1 MLQKYKIN
9 DKIKLFILTFLLIC
23 VNLNHLTLFFCVF
36 FYFFTNFAHQN
47 SKTMKKILIIWTL
60 IMGICLKAGAVLKEK
75 NLDSTLV
82 ILRAELTKHY
92 QELNEQRD
100 EQQKQSQ
107 EVFRNLTQTMRQSN
121 QNALMLYSQ
130 QQEYL
135 FDLTYACHQAT
146 EQYQRFQ
153 RQQLPFREFIS
164 KTSGEIARYD
174 SLINSLQAMP
184 TNIMGPQA
192 KTDRSVCMTLATV
205 IKRTLEDDSKQMED
219 YIRYYNQ
226 TEQRLKH
233 MNDYAQKRYYDIQ
246 TSIFVNGGDTYWNI
260 LRNIKEKWQNMKEVV
275 THKYTND
282 ESTRHSDWNMYW
294 ILGLFIAIGFYALVA
309 IGINL
314 LIFRFMP
321 KRFHNQ
327 EFLKKRSSI
336 MWATTTITLAVLMGL
351 IQHNSQQNFVIMASG
366 LLVEY
371 LWLLAV
377 ILISL
382 LLRVKGS
389 QIRSA
394 FKIYA
399 PLLLIGFVVITFRI
413 ILIPSE
419 LVSLIF
425 PPILVVCLLWQWLG
439 IRRYNKNIPRSD
451 MFYTYVSMLVFI
463 ASAICS
469 WAGYT
474 LLAVQLLIWWIM
486 QLTCILTITC
496 ISDYLKMYEGKHN
509 FSKRPVTQTWLYTLI
524 HQVVL
529 PVLIVCSVMISIYWA
544 ADVFNL
550 SDMCWDIFNYK
561 FINQKNLQV
570 SIVKLAIVISTWFL
584 FSWFSKTVLSLMRMH
599 FESKDATSA
608 ESRMVMGK
616 NVIQLIIWGI
626 WLLMTLAYLHI
637 SVEWLL
643 AISGGLSTGIG
654 FASKDIIENI
664 YYGASLMA
672 GRIKAGDWIEI
683 DGTMGKVK
691 SISYTSTIIE
701 SLYGEVITFQNA
713 QLFAK
718 NYKNLTRNHGYV
730 LAVVPFGVAYGSN
743 LKQVTTLV
751 EEAVNNLHHQWMDP
765 KKTVKSVV
773 SEMADSS
780 INFKLFIWAI
790 APKKSYVVSDV
801 LKCVYDTLNAHGIQI
816 PFPQRDIHVI
826 NEK

>member
-1 MLQKYKIN
+1 
-9 DKIKLFILTFLLIC
+9 
-23 VNLNHLTLFFCVF
+23 
-36 FYFFTNFAHQN
+36 
-47 SKTMKKILIIWTL
+47 MKKILIIFAL
-60 IMGICLKAGAVLKEK
+60 IMGMVGEAGAVLKEK

-82 ILRAELTKHY
+82 ILRAELAKHY
-92 QELNEQRD
+92 QELNDQRNEQRR
-100 EQQKQSQ
+100 QRQ
-107 EVFRNLTQTMRQSN
+107 EVFQNLTQTMKQSN

-164 KTSGEIARYD
+164 NTSGEIARYD

-184 TNIMGPQA
+184 TNIMGAQA
-192 KTDRSVCMTLATV
+192 RTDRSVCLTLATV
-205 IKRTLEDDSKQMED
+205 IKRTLEEDSQQMED
-219 YIRYYNQ
+219 YIRYYNM

-246 TSIFVNGGDTYWNI
+246 TSIFVNGGDTYLEI
-260 LRNIKEKWQNMKEVV
+260 LRNVKQKWQDMKEVV
-275 THKYTND
+275 TRKYTTD
-282 ESTRHSDWNMYW
+282 EATKHSDWNMYW
-294 ILGLFIAIGFYALVA
+294 IFGLFVAIAFYALVA

-314 LIFRFMP
+314 LVFRFMP
-321 KRFHNQ
+321 KRFHTT

-336 MWATTTITLAVLMGL
+336 MWATTTITLAILMGL
-351 IQHNSQQNFVIMASG
+351 IQYNSHQNFVIMASG

-425 PPILVVCLLWQWLG
+425 PPVLIACLLWQWFG
-439 IRRYNKNIPRSD
+439 IRRYNRNIPRSD
-451 MFYTYVSMLVFI
+451 MFYTYVSMVVFV

-496 ISDYLKMYEGKHN
+496 ISDYLRMYEEKHE
-509 FSKRPVTQTWLYTLI
+509 FSKKPVTQTWLYTLT
-524 HQVVL
+524 HQVIL

-550 SDMCWDIFNYK
+550 SDMCWGIFNYK
-561 FINQKNLQV
+561 FIDQENLQV
-570 SIVKLAIVISTWFL
+570 SVVKLAVVISSWFL
-584 FSWFSKTVLSLMRMH
+584 FRWISRTILSLMRLH
-599 FESKDATSA
+599 FETKDPSTA
-608 ESRMVMGK
+608 ESRSVMGK

-626 WLLMTLAYLHI
+626 WLLSTLAYLHI
-637 SVEWLL
+637 SVAWLL

-672 GRIKAGDWIEI
+672 GRIKAGDWIEVE
-683 DGTMGKVK
+683 GTMGKVRN
-691 SISYTSTIIE
+691 ISYTATVIE

-713 QLFAK
+713 QLFTK
-718 NYKNLTRNHGYV
+718 NYKNLTRNHGFV
-730 LAVVPFGVAYGSN
+730 LAVVPFSVAYGSD
-743 LKQVTTLV
+743 LKRVTTLV
-751 EEAVNNLHHQWMDP
+751 EEAVDNLHHQWMDT
-765 KKTVKSVV
+765 KKPVKSVV

-780 INFKLFIWAI
+780 INFKLFVWAV

-801 LKCVYDTLNAHGIQI
+801 LKCVYDTLQANGIQI
-816 PFPQRDIHVI
+816 PFPQRDVHII
-826 NEK
+826 SEE

>member
-1 MLQKYKIN
+1 
-9 DKIKLFILTFLLIC
+9 
-23 VNLNHLTLFFCVF
+23 
-36 FYFFTNFAHQN
+36 
-47 SKTMKKILIIWTL
+47 MKRILIILTL
-60 IMGICLKAGAVLKEK
+60 ILGVVSEAGAVLKEK

-92 QELNEQRD
+92 QELNDQRTEQRR
-100 EQQKQSQ
+100 QSQ
-107 EVFRNLTQTMRQSN
+107 EVLKNLTQTMKQSN

-130 QQEYL
+130 QQEFL

-164 KTSGEIARYD
+164 NTSGEIARYD

-184 TNIMGPQA
+184 TNIMGTQA
-192 KTDRSVCMTLATV
+192 IKNRSVCLTLATV
-205 IKRTLEDDSKQMED
+205 IKRSLEEDSQQMED
-219 YIRYYNQ
+219 YIRYYNI

-246 TSIFVNGGDTYWNI
+246 TSIFVNGGDTYWDI
-260 LRNIKEKWQNMKEVV
+260 LRNISEKWEDMKDVV
-275 THKYTND
+275 AKKYTTD
-282 ESTRHSDWNMYW
+282 ESTKHSDWNMYW
-294 ILGLFIAIGFYALVA
+294 IFGLFVAIAFYALLA

-314 LIFRFMP
+314 LVFKFMP
-321 KRFHNQ
+321 RRFHTI

-336 MWATTTITLAVLMGL
+336 MWATTTITLAILMGL
-351 IQHNSQQNFVIMASG
+351 IQYNSHQNFVIMASG

-382 LLRVKGS
+382 LLRVNGT
-389 QIRSA
+389 QIKNA

-399 PLLLIGFVVITFRI
+399 PLLVIGFVVITFRI

-419 LVSLIF
+419 LVSLVF
-425 PPILVVCLLWQWLG
+425 PPILLVCLLWQWWC
-439 IRRYNKNIPRSD
+439 IRRFNKNIPRSD
-451 MFYTYVSMLVFI
+451 MFYTYVSMTVFV
-463 ASAICS
+463 ASAGCS

-496 ISDYLKMYEGKHN
+496 ISDYLRMYEEKHE
-509 FSKRPVTQTWLYTLI
+509 FSKKPVTQTWLYTLT
-524 HQVVL
+524 HQVIL
-529 PVLIVCSVMISIYWA
+529 PILIVCSVMISVYWA
-544 ADVFNL
+544 AEVFNL
-550 SDMCWDIFNYK
+550 SDMCWDIFNKK

-570 SIVKLAIVISTWFL
+570 SVVKLAVVIGTWFL
-584 FSWFSKTVLSLMRMH
+584 FRWISKTVLSLMRLH
-599 FESKDATSA
+599 FETKDPTTA
-608 ESRMVMGK
+608 ESRVVMGK
-616 NVIQLIIWGI
+616 NVIQLIIWGA
-626 WLLMTLAYLHI
+626 WLLMILAYLHI

-683 DGTMGKVK
+683 DGTMGKVT

-701 SLYGEVITFQNA
+701 SLYGEIITFQNS
-713 QLFAK
+713 QLFTK

-730 LAVVPFGVAYGSN
+730 LAVIPFGVAYGSN
-743 LKQVTTLV
+743 LKQVTMLV
-751 EEAVNNLHHQWMDP
+751 EDAVNNLHHEWIDP
-765 KKTVKSVV
+765 EKTVKSVV

-780 INFKLFIWAI
+780 VNFKLFVWVD
-790 APKKSYVVSDV
+790 APRKSYVVSDV
-801 LKCVYDTLNAHGIQI
+801 LKCVYDTLTANGVQI
-816 PFPQRDIHVI
+816 PFPQRDVHLIS
-826 NEK
+826 EK

>member
-1 MLQKYKIN
+1 
-9 DKIKLFILTFLLIC
+9 
-23 VNLNHLTLFFCVF
+23 
-36 FYFFTNFAHQN
+36 
-47 SKTMKKILIIWTL
+47 MKKILIIMAL
-60 IMGICLKAGAVLKEK
+60 IMGMVSEANAVLKEK

-92 QELNEQRD
+92 QELNDQRAEQR
-100 EQQKQSQ
+100 QQSQ
-107 EVFRNLTQTMRQSN
+107 EVFRNLRETMKQSN

-153 RQQLPFREFIS
+153 RQQLPFREFINN
-164 KTSGEIARYD
+164 TSGEIARYD

-184 TNIMGPQA
+184 TNIMGERA
-192 KTDRSVCMTLATV
+192 KTDRSVCLTLATV
-205 IKRTLEDDSKQMED
+205 IKLTMEEDSQQMED
-219 YIRYYNQ
+219 YIRYYNM

-246 TSIFVNGGDTYWNI
+246 TSIFVNGGDTYLDI
-260 LRNIKEKWQNMKEVV
+260 LRNVKEKWQNMKEVV
-275 THKYTND
+275 TKKYTTD
-282 ESTRHSDWNMYW
+282 EATKHSDWNLYW
-294 ILGLFIAIGFYALVA
+294 IFGLFVAIAFYALIA

-314 LIFRFMP
+314 LVFKFMP
-321 KRFHNQ
+321 KRFHTL
-327 EFLKKRSSI
+327 EFLRKRSSI
-336 MWATTTITLAVLMGL
+336 MWATTTITLAILMGL
-351 IQHNSQQNFVIMASG
+351 IQYNSHQNFVIMASG

-382 LLRVKGS
+382 LLRVNAT
-389 QIRSA
+389 QIKNA

-425 PPILVVCLLWQWLG
+425 PPVLIACLLWQWWG
-439 IRRYNKNIPRSD
+439 IRRYNRNIPRSD
-451 MFYTYVSMLVFI
+451 MFYTYISMAVFI
-463 ASAICS
+463 ASAACS

-496 ISDYLKMYEGKHN
+496 ISDYLKMYEEKHH
-509 FSKRPVTQTWLYTLI
+509 FSQRPITQTWLYTFTHKVI
-524 HQVVL
+524 L
-529 PVLIVCSVMISIYWA
+529 PALIVCSVMISIYWA

-550 SDMCWDIFNYK
+550 SDMCWGIFNYK
-561 FINQKNLQV
+561 FIEQENLKV
-570 SIVKLAIVISTWFL
+570 SIVKLAVVISSWFL
-584 FSWFSKTVLSLMRMH
+584 FSWISKTVLSLMRLH
-599 FESKDATSA
+599 FETKDPTTA
-608 ESRMVMGK
+608 ESRSVMGK

-626 WLLMTLAYLHI
+626 WLLAVLAYLDI
-637 SVEWLL
+637 SVAWLL

-683 DGTMGKVK
+683 NGTMGKVT
-691 SISYTSTIIE
+691 SISYTSTMIE

-713 QLFAK
+713 QLFK
-718 NYKNLTRNHGYV
+718 NNYKNLTRNHGYV

-751 EEAVNNLHHQWMDP
+751 EEAVNKLHHQWMDS
-765 KKTVKSVV
+765 KKPVKSVV
-773 SEMADSS
+773 SEMGDSS
-780 INFKLFIWAI
+780 INFKLFVWAE

-801 LKCVYDTLNAHGIQI
+801 LKCVYNTLNDNGIQI
-816 PFPQRDIHVI
+816 PFPQRDVHLIS
-826 NEK
+826 E

>member
-1 MLQKYKIN
+1 
-9 DKIKLFILTFLLIC
+9 
-23 VNLNHLTLFFCVF
+23 
-36 FYFFTNFAHQN
+36 
-47 SKTMKKILIIWTL
+47 MKKFLIILAL
-60 IMGICLKAGAVLKEK
+60 IMGMANEAGAVLKEK

-82 ILRAELTKHY
+82 ILRAELVKHY
-92 QELNEQRD
+92 QELSSQRD
-100 EQQKQSQ
+100 EQREQNQ
-107 EVFRNLTQTMRQSN
+107 EVFRNLTRTMKQSN

-130 QQEYL
+130 KEEYL

-153 RQQLPFREFIS
+153 HQQLPFRVYINNIGE
-164 KTSGEIARYD
+164 EIARYD

-184 TNIMGPQA
+184 TNIMGTQA
-192 KTDRSVCMTLATV
+192 QKDRSVCLTLATV
-205 IKRTLEDDSKQMED
+205 IKRTLEEDSQQMQD
-219 YIRYYNQ
+219 YIRYYNN

-246 TSIFVNGGDTYWNI
+246 TSIFVNGGDTYLDI
-260 LRNIKEKWQNMKEVV
+260 LRNLKEKWQNMKEIMAR
-275 THKYTND
+275 KYTSD
-282 ESTRHSDWNMYW
+282 ETTKHSDWNMFW
-294 ILGLFIAIGFYALVA
+294 IFGLFVA
-309 IGINL
+309 IAFYTILSIGLNL

-321 KRFHNQ
+321 KRFHTT
-327 EFLKKRSSI
+327 EFLKKRRSI
-336 MWATTTITLAVLMGL
+336 MWATTTITLAIVMGL
-351 IQHNSQQNFVIMASG
+351 IQYNSHQNFVIMASG

-382 LLRVKGS
+382 LLRVSGS

-419 LVSLIF
+419 LVSLAF
-425 PPILVVCLLWQWLG
+425 PPILIACLLWQWFC
-439 IRRYNKNIPRSD
+439 IRRHNKNVPRSD
-451 MFYTYVSMLVFI
+451 MFYTYVSMMVFI
-463 ASAICS
+463 ASAGCS

-496 ISDYLKMYEGKHN
+496 ISDYLKMYEEKHE
-509 FSKRPVTQTWLYTLI
+509 FSKKSVTQTWLYTLT

-544 ADVFNL
+544 AEVFNL

-561 FINQKNLQV
+561 FINQENLQV
-570 SIVKLAIVISTWFL
+570 SVVKLAVVISTWFL
-584 FSWFSKTVLSLMRMH
+584 FRWISRTVLSLMRLH
-599 FESKDATSA
+599 FETKDPTTA
-608 ESRMVMGK
+608 ESRAVMGK

-626 WLLMTLAYLHI
+626 WLLTALAYLNI

-672 GRIKAGDWIEI
+672 GRIKVGDWIEI
-683 DGTMGKVK
+683 DGTMGKVT

-701 SLYGEVITFQNA
+701 SLYGEIITFQNS
-713 QLFAK
+713 QLFTK

-730 LAVVPFGVAYGSN
+730 LAVVPFGVSYGSN

-751 EEAVNNLHHQWMDP
+751 EDAVNNLHHKWMDP
-765 KKTVKSVV
+765 DKKVKSVV

-780 INFKLFIWAI
+780 INFKLFVWAD

-801 LKCVYDTLNAHGIQI
+801 LKCVYDTLNDHGIQI
-816 PFPQRDIHVI
+816 PFPQRDVHII
-826 NEK
+826 SEE

>member
-1 MLQKYKIN
+1 
-9 DKIKLFILTFLLIC
+9 
-23 VNLNHLTLFFCVF
+23 
-36 FYFFTNFAHQN
+36 
-47 SKTMKKILIIWTL
+47 MKKTLIILAL
-60 IMGICLKAGAVLKEK
+60 IMGMVSEAGAVLKEK

-92 QELNEQRD
+92 QELNDQRTEQRR
-100 EQQKQSQ
+100 QSQ
-107 EVFRNLTQTMRQSN
+107 EVFTNLRETMKQSN

-130 QQEYL
+130 KQEYL

-164 KTSGEIARYD
+164 NTSGEIARYD

-184 TNIMGPQA
+184 TNIMGERA
-192 KTDRSVCMTLATV
+192 KTDRSVCLTLATV
-205 IKRTLEDDSKQMED
+205 IKRTMEEDSQQMED
-219 YIRYYNQ
+219 YIRYYNM

-246 TSIFVNGGDTYWNI
+246 TSIFVNGGDTYLEI
-260 LRNIKEKWQNMKEVV
+260 LRNIKEKWQDMKEIV
-275 THKYTND
+275 TRKYTTD
-282 ESTRHSDWNMYW
+282 ETTKHSDWNMYW
-294 ILGLFIAIGFYALVA
+294 IFGLFVAALIA

-314 LIFRFMP
+314 LVFKFMP
-321 KRFHNQ
+321 KRFHTL

-336 MWATTTITLAVLMGL
+336 MWATTTITLAILMGL
-351 IQHNSQQNFVIMASG
+351 IQYNSHQNFVIMASG

-382 LLRVKGS
+382 LLRVNAS
-389 QIRSA
+389 QIKNA

-425 PPILVVCLLWQWLG
+425 PPVLIACLLWQWWG

-451 MFYTYVSMLVFI
+451 MFYTYVSMMVFI
-463 ASAICS
+463 ASAVCS

-496 ISDYLKMYEGKHN
+496 ISDYLKMYEEKHH
-509 FSKRPVTQTWLYTLI
+509 FSQRPITQTWLYTFT
-524 HQVVL
+524 HKVVL

-550 SDMCWDIFNYK
+550 SDMCWGIFNHK

-570 SIVKLAIVISTWFL
+570 SVVKLAVVISTWFL
-584 FSWFSKTVLSLMRMH
+584 FSWLSKTILSLMRLH
-599 FESKDATSA
+599 FETKDPTTA
-608 ESRMVMGK
+608 ESRSVMGK
-616 NVIQLIIWGI
+616 NVIQLIIWGV

-691 SISYTSTIIE
+691 SISYTSTMIE

-713 QLFAK
+713 QLFK
-718 NYKNLTRNHGYV
+718 NNYKNLTRNHGYV

-751 EEAVNNLHHQWMDP
+751 EEAVNKLHHKWMDS
-765 KKTVKSVV
+765 KKPVKSVV

-780 INFKLFIWAI
+780 INFKLFVWAD
-790 APKKSYVVSDV
+790 APKKSYVISDV
-801 LKCVYDTLNAHGIQI
+801 LKCVYDTLNANGIQI
-816 PFPQRDIHVI
+816 PFPQRDVHLIS
-826 NEK
+826 EK

>member
-1 MLQKYKIN
+1 
-9 DKIKLFILTFLLIC
+9 
-23 VNLNHLTLFFCVF
+23 
-36 FYFFTNFAHQN
+36 
-47 SKTMKKILIIWTL
+47 MKKLIIILAL
-60 IMGICLKAGAVLKEK
+60 IMGMTSEAGAVLKEK

-82 ILRAELTKHY
+82 ILRAELVKHY
-92 QELNEQRD
+92 QELSDQRTEQRR
-100 EQQKQSQ
+100 QSQ
-107 EVFRNLTQTMRQSN
+107 EVFRNLRETMKQSN

-164 KTSGEIARYD
+164 NTSGEIARYD

-184 TNIMGPQA
+184 TNIMGEQA
-192 KTDRSVCMTLATV
+192 RTDRSVCLTLATV
-205 IKRTLEDDSKQMED
+205 IKRTMEEDSQQMED
-219 YIRYYNQ
+219 HIRYYNM

-246 TSIFVNGGDTYWNI
+246 TSIFVNGGDTYLDI
-260 LRNIKEKWQNMKEVV
+260 LRNVKEKWQNMKEVV
-275 THKYTND
+275 TKKYTTD
-282 ESTRHSDWNMYW
+282 EATKHSDWNLYW
-294 ILGLFIAIGFYALVA
+294 IFGLFVAIAFYALIA

-314 LIFRFMP
+314 LVFKFMP
-321 KRFHNQ
+321 KRFHTL
-327 EFLKKRSSI
+327 EFLRKRSSI
-336 MWATTTITLAVLMGL
+336 MWATTTITLAILMGL
-351 IQHNSQQNFVIMASG
+351 IQYNSHQNFVIMASG

-382 LLRVKGS
+382 LLRVNAS
-389 QIRSA
+389 QIKNA

-425 PPILVVCLLWQWLG
+425 PPVLIACLLWQWWG
-439 IRRYNKNIPRSD
+439 IRRYNRNIPRSD
-451 MFYTYVSMLVFI
+451 MFYTYISMAVFI
-463 ASAICS
+463 ASAACS

-496 ISDYLKMYEGKHN
+496 ISDYLKMYEEKHH
-509 FSKRPVTQTWLYTLI
+509 FSQRPITQTWLYTFTHKVI
-524 HQVVL
+524 L
-529 PVLIVCSVMISIYWA
+529 PALIVCSVMISIYWA

-550 SDMCWDIFNYK
+550 SDMCWGIFNYK
-561 FINQKNLQV
+561 FIEQENLKV
-570 SIVKLAIVISTWFL
+570 SIVKLAVVISSWFL
-584 FSWFSKTVLSLMRMH
+584 FSWISKTVLSLMRLH
-599 FESKDATSA
+599 FETKDPTTA
-608 ESRMVMGK
+608 ESRSVMGK
-616 NVIQLIIWGI
+616 NVIQLIIWGV
-626 WLLMTLAYLHI
+626 WLLAVLAYLDI
-637 SVEWLL
+637 SVAWLL

-683 DGTMGKVK
+683 NGTMGKVT
-691 SISYTSTIIE
+691 SISYTSTMIE

-713 QLFAK
+713 QLFK
-718 NYKNLTRNHGYV
+718 NNYKNLTRNHGYV

-751 EEAVNNLHHQWMDP
+751 EEAVNKLHHQWMDS
-765 KKTVKSVV
+765 KKPVKSVV
-773 SEMADSS
+773 SEMGDSS
-780 INFKLFIWAI
+780 INFKLFVWAE

-801 LKCVYDTLNAHGIQI
+801 LKCVYNTLNDNGIQI
-816 PFPQRDIHVI
+816 PFPQRDVHLIS
-826 NEK
+826 E

>member
-1 MLQKYKIN
+1 
-9 DKIKLFILTFLLIC
+9 
-23 VNLNHLTLFFCVF
+23 
-36 FYFFTNFAHQN
+36 
-47 SKTMKKILIIWTL
+47 MKKTLIILAL
-60 IMGICLKAGAVLKEK
+60 IIGMVSEAGAVLKEK

-92 QELNEQRD
+92 QELSDQRTEQRR
-100 EQQKQSQ
+100 QSQ
-107 EVFRNLTQTMRQSN
+107 EVFTNLRETMKQSN

-153 RQQLPFREFIS
+153 RQQLPFREFINN
-164 KTSGEIARYD
+164 TSGEIARYD
-174 SLINSLQAMP
+174 SLVNSLLAMP
-184 TNIMGPQA
+184 TNIMGEQA
-192 KTDRSVCMTLATV
+192 RIDRSVCLTLASV
-205 IKRTLEDDSKQMED
+205 IKRTLEEDSQQMED
-219 YIRYYNQ
+219 YIKFYNM

-246 TSIFVNGGDTYWNI
+246 TSIFVNGGDTYFEI
-260 LRNIKEKWQNMKEVV
+260 LRNIKEKWQDMKEIV
-275 THKYTND
+275 TRKYTTD
-282 ESTRHSDWNMYW
+282 ETTKHSDWNLYW
-294 ILGLFIAIGFYALVA
+294 IFGLFVAIAFYALLA

-314 LIFRFMP
+314 LVFKFMP
-321 KRFHNQ
+321 RRFHTK

-336 MWATTTITLAVLMGL
+336 MWATTTITLALLMGI
-351 IQHNSQQNFVIMASG
+351 IQYNSHQNFVIMASG

-382 LLRVKGS
+382 LLRVNAS
-389 QIRSA
+389 QIKNA

-413 ILIPSE
+413 VLIPSE

-425 PPILVVCLLWQWLG
+425 PPVLIACLLWQWWG
-439 IRRYNKNIPRSD
+439 IRRYNRNIPRSD
-451 MFYTYVSMLVFI
+451 MFYTYVSMAVFI
-463 ASAICS
+463 ASACCS

-496 ISDYLKMYEGKHN
+496 ISDYLKMYEEKHQ
-509 FSKRPVTQTWLYTLI
+509 FSTKPVTQTWLYTFT
-524 HQVVL
+524 HKVVL
-529 PVLIVCSVMISIYWA
+529 PILIVCSVMLSIYWA

-550 SDMCWDIFNYK
+550 SDMCWGIFNHK
-561 FINQKNLQV
+561 FINQENLQV
-570 SIVKLAIVISTWFL
+570 SVVKLAVVISSWFL
-584 FSWFSKTVLSLMRMH
+584 FSWISKTILSLMRLH
-599 FESKDATSA
+599 FETKDPTTA
-608 ESRMVMGK
+608 ESRSVMGK

-626 WLLMTLAYLHI
+626 WLLSVLAYLDI
-637 SVEWLL
+637 SVAWLL

-683 DGTMGKVK
+683 NGTMGKVT
-691 SISYTSTIIE
+691 SISYTSTMIE

-713 QLFAK
+713 QLFK
-718 NYKNLTRNHGYV
+718 NNYKNLTRNHGYV

-743 LKQVTTLV
+743 LKQVATLV
-751 EEAVNNLHHQWMDP
+751 ETAINNMDHKWIDP
-765 KKTVKSVV
+765 EKPVKSVV
-773 SEMADSS
+773 SEMGDSS
-780 INFKLFIWAI
+780 INFKLFVWAE
-790 APKKSYVVSDV
+790 APKKSYVISDV
-801 LKCVYDTLNAHGIQI
+801 LKCVYDTLNKNDIQI
-816 PFPQRDIHVI
+816 PFPQRDVHLIS
-826 NEK
+826 E

>member
-1 MLQKYKIN
+1 
-9 DKIKLFILTFLLIC
+9 
-23 VNLNHLTLFFCVF
+23 
-36 FYFFTNFAHQN
+36 
-47 SKTMKKILIIWTL
+47 MKKLIIIIAL
-60 IMGICLKAGAVLKEK
+60 IMGMTSEAGAVLKEK

-82 ILRAELTKHY
+82 ILRAELVKHY
-92 QELNEQRD
+92 QELSDQRTEQRR
-100 EQQKQSQ
+100 QSQ
-107 EVFRNLTQTMRQSN
+107 EVFRNLRETMKQSN

-164 KTSGEIARYD
+164 NTSGEIARYD

-184 TNIMGPQA
+184 TNIMGEQA
-192 KTDRSVCMTLATV
+192 RTDRSVCLTLATV
-205 IKRTLEDDSKQMED
+205 IKRTMEEDSQQMED
-219 YIRYYNQ
+219 YIKYYNM

-246 TSIFVNGGDTYWNI
+246 TSIFVNGGDTYLEI
-260 LRNIKEKWQNMKEVV
+260 LRNIKEKWQDMKEVV
-275 THKYTND
+275 TKKYTTD
-282 ESTRHSDWNMYW
+282 EATKHSDWNLYW
-294 ILGLFIAIGFYALVA
+294 IFGLFVAIAFYALVA
-309 IGINL
+309 IGLNL
-314 LIFRFMP
+314 LVFKFMP
-321 KRFHNQ
+321 KRFHTV

-336 MWATTTITLAVLMGL
+336 MWATTTITLAILMGL
-351 IQHNSQQNFVIMASG
+351 IQYNSHQNFVIMASG

-382 LLRVKGS
+382 LLRVNAS
-389 QIRSA
+389 QIKNA

-413 ILIPSE
+413 VLIPSE

-425 PPILVVCLLWQWLG
+425 PPVLIACLLWQWWG
-439 IRRYNKNIPRSD
+439 IRRYNRNIPRSD
-451 MFYTYVSMLVFI
+451 MFYTYISMAVFI
-463 ASAICS
+463 ASACCS

-496 ISDYLKMYEGKHN
+496 ISDYLKMYEEKHQ
-509 FSKRPVTQTWLYTLI
+509 FSKRPITQTWLYTFT
-524 HQVVL
+524 HKVVL
-529 PVLIVCSVMISIYWA
+529 PALIVCSVMISIYWA

-550 SDMCWDIFNYK
+550 SDMCWGIFNYK
-561 FINQKNLQV
+561 FIDQENLKV
-570 SIVKLAIVISTWFL
+570 SIVKLAVVISSWFL
-584 FSWFSKTVLSLMRMH
+584 FSWISKTILSLMRLH
-599 FESKDATSA
+599 FETKDPSTA
-608 ESRMVMGK
+608 ESRSVMGK
-616 NVIQLIIWGI
+616 NVVQLIIWGI
-626 WLLMTLAYLHI
+626 WLLSVLAYLDI
-637 SVEWLL
+637 SVAWLL

-683 DGTMGKVK
+683 NGTMGKVT
-691 SISYTSTIIE
+691 SISYTSTMIE

-713 QLFAK
+713 QLFK
-718 NYKNLTRNHGYV
+718 NNYKNLTRNHGYV

-743 LKQVTTLV
+743 LKQVATIV

-765 KKTVKSVV
+765 KKPVKSVV

-780 INFKLFIWAI
+780 VNFKLFVWAE
-790 APKKSYVVSDV
+790 APKKSYVISDV
-801 LKCVYDTLNAHGIQI
+801 LKCVYDTLKDHDIQI
-816 PFPQRDIHVI
+816 PFPQRDVHLIS
-826 NEK
+826 E

>member
-1 MLQKYKIN
+1 
-9 DKIKLFILTFLLIC
+9 
-23 VNLNHLTLFFCVF
+23 
-36 FYFFTNFAHQN
+36 
-47 SKTMKKILIIWTL
+47 
-60 IMGICLKAGAVLKEK
+60 MGMVGEAGAVLKEK

-82 ILRAELTKHY
+82 ILRAELAKHY
-92 QELNEQRD
+92 QELNDQRNEQRR
-100 EQQKQSQ
+100 QRQ
-107 EVFRNLTQTMRQSN
+107 EVFQNLTQTMKQSN

-164 KTSGEIARYD
+164 NTSGEIARYD

-184 TNIMGPQA
+184 TNIMGAQA
-192 KTDRSVCMTLATV
+192 RTDRSVCLTLATV
-205 IKRTLEDDSKQMED
+205 IKRTLEEDSQQMED
-219 YIRYYNQ
+219 YIRYYNM

-246 TSIFVNGGDTYWNI
+246 TSIFVNGGDTYLEI
-260 LRNIKEKWQNMKEVV
+260 LRNVKQKWQDMKEVV
-275 THKYTND
+275 TRKYTTD
-282 ESTRHSDWNMYW
+282 EATKHSDWNMYW
-294 ILGLFIAIGFYALVA
+294 IFGLFVAIAFYALVA

-314 LIFRFMP
+314 LVFRFMP
-321 KRFHNQ
+321 KRFHTT

-336 MWATTTITLAVLMGL
+336 MWATTTITLAILMGL
-351 IQHNSQQNFVIMASG
+351 IQYNSHQNFVIMASG

-425 PPILVVCLLWQWLG
+425 PPVLIACLLWQWFG
-439 IRRYNKNIPRSD
+439 IRRYNRNIPRSD
-451 MFYTYVSMLVFI
+451 MFYTYVSMVVFV

-496 ISDYLKMYEGKHN
+496 ISDYLRMYEEKHE
-509 FSKRPVTQTWLYTLI
+509 FSKKPVTQTWLYTLT

-550 SDMCWDIFNYK
+550 SDMCWGIFNYK
-561 FINQKNLQV
+561 FIDQENLQV
-570 SIVKLAIVISTWFL
+570 SVVKLAVVISSWFL
-584 FSWFSKTVLSLMRMH
+584 FRWISRTILSLMRLH
-599 FESKDATSA
+599 FETKDPSTA
-608 ESRMVMGK
+608 ESRSVMGK

-626 WLLMTLAYLHI
+626 WLLSVLAYLHI
-637 SVEWLL
+637 SVAWLL

-672 GRIKAGDWIEI
+672 GRIKAGDWIEVE
-683 DGTMGKVK
+683 GTMGKVRN
-691 SISYTSTIIE
+691 ISYTATVIE

-713 QLFAK
+713 QLFTK
-718 NYKNLTRNHGYV
+718 NYKNLTRNHGFV
-730 LAVVPFGVAYGSN
+730 LAVVPFSVAYGSD
-743 LKQVTTLV
+743 LKRVTTLV
-751 EEAVNNLHHQWMDP
+751 EEAVDNLHHQWMDT
-765 KKTVKSVV
+765 KKPVKSVV

-780 INFKLFIWAI
+780 INFKLFVWAV

-801 LKCVYDTLNAHGIQI
+801 LKCVYDTLQANGIQI
-816 PFPQRDIHVI
+816 PFPQRDVHII
-826 NEK
+826 SE

>member
-1 MLQKYKIN
+1 MGM
-9 DKIKLFILTFLLIC
+9 
-23 VNLNHLTLFFCVF
+23 VNE
-36 FYFFTNFAHQN
+36 
-47 SKTMKKILIIWTL
+47 
-60 IMGICLKAGAVLKEK
+60 AGAVLKEK

-82 ILRAELTKHY
+82 ILRAELAKHY
-92 QELNEQRD
+92 QELNDQRNEQRR
-100 EQQKQSQ
+100 QRQ
-107 EVFRNLTQTMRQSN
+107 EVFQNLTQTMKQSN

-164 KTSGEIARYD
+164 NTSGEIARYD

-184 TNIMGPQA
+184 TNIMGAQA
-192 KTDRSVCMTLATV
+192 RTDRSVCLTLATV
-205 IKRTLEDDSKQMED
+205 IKRTLEEDSQQMED
-219 YIRYYNQ
+219 YIRYYNM

-246 TSIFVNGGDTYWNI
+246 TSIFVNGGDTYLEI
-260 LRNIKEKWQNMKEVV
+260 LRNVKQKWQDMKEVV
-275 THKYTND
+275 TRKYTTD
-282 ESTRHSDWNMYW
+282 EATKHSDWNMYW
-294 ILGLFIAIGFYALVA
+294 IFGLFVAIAFYALVA

-314 LIFRFMP
+314 LVFRFMP
-321 KRFHNQ
+321 KRFHTT

-336 MWATTTITLAVLMGL
+336 MWATTTITLAILMGL
-351 IQHNSQQNFVIMASG
+351 IQYNSHQNFVIMASG

-425 PPILVVCLLWQWLG
+425 PPVLIACLLWQWFG
-439 IRRYNKNIPRSD
+439 IRRYNRNIPRSD
-451 MFYTYVSMLVFI
+451 MFYTYVSMVVFV

-496 ISDYLKMYEGKHN
+496 ISDYLRMYEEKHE
-509 FSKRPVTQTWLYTLI
+509 FSKKPVTQTWLYTLT

-550 SDMCWDIFNYK
+550 SDMCWGIFNYK
-561 FINQKNLQV
+561 FIDQENLQV
-570 SIVKLAIVISTWFL
+570 SVVKLAVVISSWFL
-584 FSWFSKTVLSLMRMH
+584 FRWISRTILSLMRLH
-599 FESKDATSA
+599 FETKDPSTA
-608 ESRMVMGK
+608 ESRSVMGK

-626 WLLMTLAYLHI
+626 WLLSTLAYLHI
-637 SVEWLL
+637 SVAWLL

-672 GRIKAGDWIEI
+672 GRIKAGDWIEVE
-683 DGTMGKVK
+683 GTMGKVRN
-691 SISYTSTIIE
+691 ISYTATVIE

-713 QLFAK
+713 QLFTK
-718 NYKNLTRNHGYV
+718 NYKNLTRNHGFV
-730 LAVVPFGVAYGSN
+730 LAVVPFSVAYGSD
-743 LKQVTTLV
+743 LKRVTTLV
-751 EEAVNNLHHQWMDP
+751 EEAVENLHHQWMDT
-765 KKTVKSVV
+765 KKPVKSVV

-780 INFKLFIWAI
+780 INFKLFVWAV

-801 LKCVYDTLNAHGIQI
+801 LKCVYDTLQANGIQI
-816 PFPQRDIHVI
+816 PFPQRDVHII
-826 NEK
+826 SE

>member
-1 MLQKYKIN
+1 
-9 DKIKLFILTFLLIC
+9 
-23 VNLNHLTLFFCVF
+23 
-36 FYFFTNFAHQN
+36 
-47 SKTMKKILIIWTL
+47 
-60 IMGICLKAGAVLKEK
+60 MGMANEAGAVLKEK

-82 ILRAELTKHY
+82 ILRAELVKHY
-92 QELNEQRD
+92 QELSSQRD
-100 EQQKQSQ
+100 EQREQNQ
-107 EVFRNLTQTMRQSN
+107 EVFRNLTRTMKQSN

-130 QQEYL
+130 KEEYL

-153 RQQLPFREFIS
+153 HQQLPFRVYINNIGE
-164 KTSGEIARYD
+164 EIARYD

-184 TNIMGPQA
+184 TNIMGTQA
-192 KTDRSVCMTLATV
+192 QKDRSVCLTLATV
-205 IKRTLEDDSKQMED
+205 IKRTLEEDSQQMQD
-219 YIRYYNQ
+219 YIRYYNN

-246 TSIFVNGGDTYWNI
+246 TSIFVNGGDTYLDI
-260 LRNIKEKWQNMKEVV
+260 LRNLKEKWQNMKEIMAR
-275 THKYTND
+275 KYTSD
-282 ESTRHSDWNMYW
+282 ETTKHSDWNMFW
-294 ILGLFIAIGFYALVA
+294 IFGLFVA
-309 IGINL
+309 IAFYTILSIGLNL

-321 KRFHNQ
+321 KRFHTT
-327 EFLKKRSSI
+327 EFLKKRRSI
-336 MWATTTITLAVLMGL
+336 MWATTTITLAIVMGL
-351 IQHNSQQNFVIMASG
+351 IQYNSHQNFVIMASG

-382 LLRVKGS
+382 LLRVSGS

-419 LVSLIF
+419 LVSLAF
-425 PPILVVCLLWQWLG
+425 PPILIACLLWQWFC
-439 IRRYNKNIPRSD
+439 IRRHNKNVPRSD
-451 MFYTYVSMLVFI
+451 MFYTYVSMMVFI
-463 ASAICS
+463 ASAGCS

-496 ISDYLKMYEGKHN
+496 ISDYLKMYEEKHE
-509 FSKRPVTQTWLYTLI
+509 FSKKSVTQTWLYTLT

-544 ADVFNL
+544 AEVFNL

-561 FINQKNLQV
+561 FINQENLQV
-570 SIVKLAIVISTWFL
+570 SVVKLAVVISTWFL
-584 FSWFSKTVLSLMRMH
+584 FRWISRTVLSLMRLH
-599 FESKDATSA
+599 FETKDPTTA
-608 ESRMVMGK
+608 ESRAVMGK

-626 WLLMTLAYLHI
+626 WLLTALAYLNI

-672 GRIKAGDWIEI
+672 GRIKVGDWIEI
-683 DGTMGKVK
+683 DGTMGKVT

-701 SLYGEVITFQNA
+701 SLYGEIITFQNS
-713 QLFAK
+713 QLFTK

-730 LAVVPFGVAYGSN
+730 LAVVPFGVSYGSN

-751 EEAVNNLHHQWMDP
+751 EDAVNNLHHKWMDP
-765 KKTVKSVV
+765 DKKAKSVV

-780 INFKLFIWAI
+780 INFKLFVWAD

-801 LKCVYDTLNAHGIQI
+801 LKCVYDTLNDHGIQI
-816 PFPQRDIHVI
+816 PFPQRDVHII
-826 NEK
+826 SEE